1 MTNLTKHYD
10 LIITNITMDHWH
22 FTCPLIAIN
31 TYPTNKDYERI
42 QQFINQYEPLTSRK
56 DYRNELTP
64 ST

>member
-1 MTNLTKHYD
+1 
-10 LIITNITMDHWH
+10 MDHWH